1 MALYRYR
8 AIQSDGKEV
17 NEVMT
22 ATNVQEVQEKI
33 RDKGLYLLQIKED
46 VEKKSVGEELS
57 LGGKVTAKQ
66 ISIFCKQFATLLK
79 AGVPVASGLDILYR
93 QTENKKLKSA
103 LEDVYTEV
111 QKGTQVS
118 SAIKNHPKVFP
129 SLMVNMVES
138 GEMSGN
144 LDNIMERLAIHYE
157 KDAKINSRIKGAMIY
172 PIALSIIAIV
182 VVIFLITVI
191 LPTFAEMFSGSG
203 VPLPLPTRI
212 LLGLSDFIKAYWYIL
227 IGVCALIL
235 FTVSRYISSK
245 NGRYNFDSLKFKV
258 PVVKGSMDK
267 IVTARFTRTLGSL
280 LKSGIPLID
289 ALELAGS
296 VTGNVVIE
304 EKVNYIASEVEKGE
318 TLGIALKRTPTFGP
332 MVVSMIQIGEES
344 GSLDQMLDKSADFYE
359 QELEDAIDRL
369 LKLMEPLLIVV
380 MAVVIGFIVI
390 AMAMPMFDMFQTV
403 Q

>member
-1 MALYRYR
+1 MALYRYK
-8 AIQSDGKEV
+8 AVQSDGKEV

-22 ATNVQEVQEKI
+22 AATITEVQEKI
-33 RDKGLYLLQIKED
+33 RDKGLYLIQIRED
-46 VEKKSVGEELS
+46 VEKKSAAEELS
-57 LGGKVTAKQ
+57 FGGKVTAKQ

-93 QTENKKLKSA
+93 QTENKKFKSA

-111 QKGTQVS
+111 QKGSQVS
-118 SAIKNHPKVFP
+118 TAIRNHPKVFP

-172 PIALSIIAIV
+172 PIALSVISVV

-191 LPTFAEMFSGSG
+191 LPTFTGMFTSSGTE
-203 VPLPLPTRI
+203 LPLPTRI
-212 LLGLSDFIKAYWYIL
+212 LLGISDFIKGYWYIVIGAVGLL
-227 IGVCALIL
+227 IFVIN
-235 FTVSRYISSK
+235 RYLSSSV
-245 NGRYNFDSLKFKV
+245 GRYQFDALKFKL

-280 LKSGIPLID
+280 LRSGIPLID

-318 TLGIALKRTPTFGP
+318 TLGVALKRTPTFGP

-390 AMAMPMFDMFQTV
+390 SMALPMFDMVNTI
-403 Q
+403 

>member
-1 MALYRYR
+1 MALYRYK
-8 AIQSDGKEV
+8 AVQSDGKEV

-22 ATNVQEVQEKI
+22 AATITEVQEKI
-33 RDKGLYLLQIKED
+33 RDKGLYLIQIRED
-46 VEKKSVGEELS
+46 VEKKSAAEELS
-57 LGGKVTAKQ
+57 FGGKVTAKQ

-93 QTENKKLKSA
+93 QTENKKFKSA

-118 SAIKNHPKVFP
+118 TAIRNHPKVFP

-172 PIALSIIAIV
+172 PIALSVISVV

-191 LPTFAEMFSGSG
+191 LPTFTGMFTSSGTE
-203 VPLPLPTRI
+203 LPLPTRI
-212 LLGLSDFIKAYWYIL
+212 LLGISDFIRDYWYIVIGAVGLL
-227 IGVCALIL
+227 IFV
-235 FTVSRYISSK
+235 VNRYLSSSV
-245 NGRYNFDSLKFKV
+245 GRYQFDALKFKL

-280 LKSGIPLID
+280 LRSGIPLID

-318 TLGIALKRTPTFGP
+318 TLGVALKRTPTFGP

-390 AMAMPMFDMFQTV
+390 SMALPMFDMVNTI
-403 Q
+403 

>member
-1 MALYRYR
+1 MALYRYK
-8 AIQSDGKEV
+8 AVQSDGKEV

-22 ATNVQEVQEKI
+22 AATITEVQEKI
-33 RDKGLYLLQIKED
+33 RDKGLYLIQIRED
-46 VEKKSVGEELS
+46 VEKKSAAEELS
-57 LGGKVTAKQ
+57 FGGKVTAKQ

-93 QTENKKLKSA
+93 QTENKKFKSA

-111 QKGTQVS
+111 QKGSQVS
-118 SAIKNHPKVFP
+118 TAIRNHPKVFP

-172 PIALSIIAIV
+172 PIALSVISVV

-191 LPTFAEMFSGSG
+191 LPTFTGMFTSSGTE
-203 VPLPLPTRI
+203 LPLPTRI
-212 LLGLSDFIKAYWYIL
+212 LLGISDFIRDYWYIVIGALGLL
-227 IGVCALIL
+227 IFV
-235 FTVSRYISSK
+235 VNRYLSSSV
-245 NGRYNFDSLKFKV
+245 GRYQFDALKFKL

-280 LKSGIPLID
+280 LRSGIPLID

-318 TLGIALKRTPTFGP
+318 TLGVALKRTPTFGH

-344 GSLDQMLDKSADFYE
+344 GSLDQMLDKSADLYE

-380 MAVVIGFIVI
+380 MAIVIGFIVI
-390 AMAMPMFDMFQTV
+390 SMALPMFDMVNTI
-403 Q
+403 

>member
-1 MALYRYR
+1 MALYRYK
-8 AIQSDGKEV
+8 AVQSDGKEV

-22 ATNVQEVQEKI
+22 AATITEVQEKI
-33 RDKGLYLLQIKED
+33 RDKGLYLIQIRED
-46 VEKKSVGEELS
+46 VEKKSAAEELS
-57 LGGKVTAKQ
+57 FGGKVTAKQ

-93 QTENKKLKSA
+93 QTENKKFKSA

-111 QKGTQVS
+111 QKGSQVS
-118 SAIKNHPKVFP
+118 TAIRNHPKVFP

-172 PIALSIIAIV
+172 PIALSVISVV

-191 LPTFAEMFSGSG
+191 LPTFTGMFTSSGTE
-203 VPLPLPTRI
+203 LPLPTRI
-212 LLGLSDFIKAYWYIL
+212 LLGISDFIRDYWYIVIGAVGLL
-227 IGVCALIL
+227 IFV
-235 FTVSRYISSK
+235 VNRYLNSSV
-245 NGRYNFDSLKFKV
+245 GRYQFDALKFKL

-280 LKSGIPLID
+280 LRSGIPLID

-318 TLGIALKRTPTFGP
+318 TLGVALKRTPTFGP

-390 AMAMPMFDMFQTV
+390 SMALPMFDMMNTV
-403 Q
+403 

>member
-1 MALYRYR
+1 MALYRYK
-8 AIQSDGKEV
+8 AVQSDGKEV

-22 ATNVQEVQEKI
+22 AATITEVQEKI
-33 RDKGLYLLQIKED
+33 RDKGLYLIQIRED
-46 VEKKSVGEELS
+46 VEKKSAAEELS
-57 LGGKVTAKQ
+57 FGGKVTAKQ

-93 QTENKKLKSA
+93 QTENKKFKSA

-111 QKGTQVS
+111 QKGSQVS
-118 SAIKNHPKVFP
+118 TAIRNHPKVFP

-172 PIALSIIAIV
+172 PIALSVISVV

-191 LPTFAEMFSGSG
+191 LPTFTGMFTSSGTE
-203 VPLPLPTRI
+203 LPLPTRI
-212 LLGLSDFIKAYWYIL
+212 LLGISDFIKGYWYIVIGAVGLL
-227 IGVCALIL
+227 IFV
-235 FTVSRYISSK
+235 VNRYLSSSV
-245 NGRYNFDSLKFKV
+245 GRYQFDALKFKL

-280 LKSGIPLID
+280 LRSGIPLID

-318 TLGIALKRTPTFGP
+318 TLGVALKRTPTFGP

-390 AMAMPMFDMFQTV
+390 SMALPMFDMVNTI
-403 Q
+403 

>member
-1 MALYRYR
+1 MALYRYK
-8 AIQSDGKEV
+8 AVQSDGKEV

-22 ATNVQEVQEKI
+22 AATITEVQEKI
-33 RDKGLYLLQIKED
+33 RDKGLYLIQIRED
-46 VEKKSVGEELS
+46 VEKKSAAEELS
-57 LGGKVTAKQ
+57 FGGKVTAKQ

-93 QTENKKLKSA
+93 QTENKKFKSA

-111 QKGTQVS
+111 QKGSQVS
-118 SAIKNHPKVFP
+118 TAIRNHPKVFP

-172 PIALSIIAIV
+172 PIALSVISVV

-191 LPTFAEMFSGSG
+191 LPTFTGMFTSSGTE
-203 VPLPLPTRI
+203 LPLPTRI
-212 LLGLSDFIKAYWYIL
+212 LLGISDFIRGYWYIVIGAVGLL
-227 IGVCALIL
+227 IFV
-235 FTVSRYISSK
+235 VNRYLSSSV
-245 NGRYNFDSLKFKV
+245 GRYQFDALKFKL

-280 LKSGIPLID
+280 LRSGIPLID

-318 TLGIALKRTPTFGP
+318 TLGVALKRTPTFGP

-390 AMAMPMFDMFQTV
+390 SMALPMFDMVNTI
-403 Q
+403 

>member
-1 MALYRYR
+1 MALFRYK
-8 AIQSDGKEV
+8 AVQSDGKEV

-22 ATNVQEVQEKI
+22 AATLTEVQEKI
-33 RDKGLYLLQIKED
+33 RDKGLYLVHIRED
-46 VEKKSVGEELS
+46 VEKKSAAEELS
-57 LGGKVTAKQ
+57 FGGKVTAKQ

-93 QTENKKLKSA
+93 QTENKKFKSA

-118 SAIKNHPKVFP
+118 TAIRNHPKVFP

-172 PIALSIIAIV
+172 PIALSVISVV

-191 LPTFAEMFSGSG
+191 LPTFTGMFTSSGTE
-203 VPLPLPTRI
+203 LPLPTRI
-212 LLGLSDFIKAYWYIL
+212 LLGISDFIKDYWYIV
-227 IGVCALIL
+227 IGAIVLLVFVINRYL
-235 FTVSRYISSK
+235 SSTV
-245 NGRYNFDSLKFKV
+245 GRYQFDALKFKL

-280 LKSGIPLID
+280 LRSGIPLID

-318 TLGIALKRTPTFGP
+318 TLGVALKRTPTFGP

-390 AMAMPMFDMFQTV
+390 SMALPMFDMVNTI
-403 Q
+403 

>member
-1 MALYRYR
+1 
-8 AIQSDGKEV
+8 
-17 NEVMT
+17 MT
-22 ATNVQEVQEKI
+22 AATITEVQEKI
-33 RDKGLYLLQIKED
+33 RDKGLYLIQIRED
-46 VEKKSVGEELS
+46 VEKKSAAEELS
-57 LGGKVTAKQ
+57 FGGKVTAKQ

-93 QTENKKLKSA
+93 QTENKKFKSA

-111 QKGTQVS
+111 QKGSQVS
-118 SAIKNHPKVFP
+118 TAIRNHPKVFP

-172 PIALSIIAIV
+172 PIALSVISVV

-191 LPTFAEMFSGSG
+191 LPTFTGMFTSSGTE
-203 VPLPLPTRI
+203 LPLPTRI
-212 LLGLSDFIKAYWYIL
+212 LLGISDFIKGYWYIVIGAVGLL
-227 IGVCALIL
+227 IFV
-235 FTVSRYISSK
+235 VNRYLSSSV
-245 NGRYNFDSLKFKV
+245 GRYQFDALKFKL

-280 LKSGIPLID
+280 LRSGIPLID

-318 TLGIALKRTPTFGP
+318 TLGVALKRTPTFGP

-390 AMAMPMFDMFQTV
+390 SMALPMFDMVNTI
-403 Q
+403 

>member
-1 MALYRYR
+1 MALYRYK
-8 AIQSDGKEV
+8 AVQSDGKEV

-22 ATNVQEVQEKI
+22 AATITEVQEKI
-33 RDKGLYLLQIKED
+33 RDKGLYLIQIRED
-46 VEKKSVGEELS
+46 VEKKSAAEELS
-57 LGGKVTAKQ
+57 FGGKVTAKQ

-93 QTENKKLKSA
+93 QTENKKFKSA

-111 QKGTQVS
+111 QKGSQVS
-118 SAIKNHPKVFP
+118 TAIRNHPKVFP

-157 KDAKINSRIKGAMIY
+157 KDAKISSRIKGAMIY
-172 PIALSIIAIV
+172 PIALSVISVV

-191 LPTFAEMFSGSG
+191 LPTFTGMFTSSG
-203 VPLPLPTRI
+203 VELPLPTRI
-212 LLGLSDFIKAYWYIL
+212 LLGISDFIKDYWYIVIGAMGLL
-227 IGVCALIL
+227 IFV
-235 FTVSRYISSK
+235 VNRYLNSSV
-245 NGRYNFDSLKFKV
+245 GRYQFDALKFKL
-258 PVVKGSMDK
+258 PVVKGSVDK

-280 LKSGIPLID
+280 LRSGIPLID

-318 TLGIALKRTPTFGP
+318 TLGVALKRTPTFGP

-390 AMAMPMFDMFQTV
+390 SMALPMFDMVNTI
-403 Q
+403 

>member
-1 MALYRYR
+1 MALYRYK
-8 AIQSDGKEV
+8 AVQSDGKEV

-22 ATNVQEVQEKI
+22 AATITEVQEKI
-33 RDKGLYLLQIKED
+33 RDKGLYLIQIRED
-46 VEKKSVGEELS
+46 VEKKSAAEELS
-57 LGGKVTAKQ
+57 FGGKVTAKQ

-93 QTENKKLKSA
+93 QTENKKFKSA

-111 QKGTQVS
+111 QKGSQVS
-118 SAIKNHPKVFP
+118 TAIRNHPKVFP

-172 PIALSIIAIV
+172 PIALSVISVV

-191 LPTFAEMFSGSG
+191 LPTFTGMFTSSGTE
-203 VPLPLPTRI
+203 LPLPTRI
-212 LLGLSDFIKAYWYIL
+212 LLGISDFIRNYWYIVIGAVGLL
-227 IGVCALIL
+227 IFVMN
-235 FTVSRYISSK
+235 RYLNSSV
-245 NGRYNFDSLKFKV
+245 GRYQFDALKFKL

-280 LKSGIPLID
+280 LRSGIPLID

-318 TLGIALKRTPTFGP
+318 TLGVALKRTPTFGP

-390 AMAMPMFDMFQTV
+390 SMALPMFDMVNTI
-403 Q
+403 

>member
-1 MALYRYR
+1 MALYRYK
-8 AIQSDGKEV
+8 AVQSDGKEV

-22 ATNVQEVQEKI
+22 AATLAEVQEKI
-33 RDKGLYLLQIKED
+33 RDKGLYLVQIRED
-46 VEKKSVGEELS
+46 VEKKSASEQLS
-57 LGGKVTAKQ
+57 FGGKVTAKQ

-93 QTENKKLKSA
+93 QTENKTFKSA

-111 QKGTQVS
+111 QKGSQVS

-157 KDAKINSRIKGAMIY
+157 KEAKINSRIKGAMIY
-172 PIALSIIAIV
+172 PIALSVISVV

-191 LPTFAEMFSGSG
+191 LPTFTGMFTSSGTE
-203 VPLPLPTRI
+203 LPLPTRI
-212 LLGLSDFIKAYWYIL
+212 LLGISDFIKGYWYIV
-227 IGVCALIL
+227 IGVLALLIYGTKKYL
-235 FTVSRYISSK
+235 GSTV
-245 NGRYNFDSLKFKV
+245 GRYQFDALKFKL
-258 PVVKGSMDK
+258 PVVKSSMDK

-280 LKSGIPLID
+280 LRSGIPLID

-318 TLGIALKRTPTFGP
+318 TLGVALKRTPTFGP

-359 QELEDAIDRL
+359 QELEDAIDKL

-390 AMAMPMFDMFQTV
+390 SMALPMFDMVNTV
-403 Q
+403 

>member
-1 MALYRYR
+1 LALFRYK
-8 AIQSDGKEV
+8 AVQSDGKEV

-22 ATNVQEVQEKI
+22 AATLTEVQEKI
-33 RDKGLYLLQIKED
+33 RDKGLYLVHIRED
-46 VEKKSVGEELS
+46 VEKKSAAEELS
-57 LGGKVTAKQ
+57 FGGKVTAKQ

-93 QTENKKLKSA
+93 QTENKKFKSA

-118 SAIKNHPKVFP
+118 TAIRNHPKVFP

-172 PIALSIIAIV
+172 PIALSVISVV

-191 LPTFAEMFSGSG
+191 LPTFTGMFTSSGTE
-203 VPLPLPTRI
+203 LPLPTRI
-212 LLGLSDFIKAYWYIL
+212 LLGISDFIKDYWYIV
-227 IGVCALIL
+227 IGAIVLLVFVINRYL
-235 FTVSRYISSK
+235 SSTV
-245 NGRYNFDSLKFKV
+245 GRYQFDALKFKL

-280 LKSGIPLID
+280 LRSGIPLID

-318 TLGIALKRTPTFGP
+318 TLGVALKRTPTFGP

-390 AMAMPMFDMFQTV
+390 SMALPMFDMVNTI
-403 Q
+403 

>member
-1 MALYRYR
+1 MALYRYK
-8 AIQSDGKEV
+8 AVQSDGKEV

-22 ATNVQEVQEKI
+22 AATITEVQEKI
-33 RDKGLYLLQIKED
+33 RDKGLYLIQIRED
-46 VEKKSVGEELS
+46 VEKKSAAEELS
-57 LGGKVTAKQ
+57 FDGKVTAKQ

-93 QTENKKLKSA
+93 QTENKKFKSA

-111 QKGTQVS
+111 QKGSQVS
-118 SAIKNHPKVFP
+118 TAIRNHPKVFP

-172 PIALSIIAIV
+172 PIALSVISVV

-191 LPTFAEMFSGSG
+191 LPTFTGMFTSSGTE
-203 VPLPLPTRI
+203 LPLPTRI
-212 LLGLSDFIKAYWYIL
+212 LLGISDFIRDYWYIVIGAMGLL
-227 IGVCALIL
+227 IFV
-235 FTVSRYISSK
+235 VNRYLNSSV
-245 NGRYNFDSLKFKV
+245 GRYQFDALKFKL

-280 LKSGIPLID
+280 LRSGIPLID

-318 TLGIALKRTPTFGP
+318 TLGVALKRTPTFGP

-390 AMAMPMFDMFQTV
+390 SMALPMFDMVNTI
-403 Q
+403 